1 MMEAKPKKLFSPKG
15 GKKLAFKD
23 SPGKAVGIKPG
34 GKKPVKPYIKKEIKD
49 KLEKSG
55 DNNKKHTFA
64 ENGKGPNKRKF
75 SVVKVEGDSPGK
87 AVGIKP
93 GGKTPVK
100 PYIKK
105 EIKDELGKSG
115 DNNKKHTLAEDG
127 KGPNKR
133 TFPVDKGDGA
143 PQAKKFKKGKFKPDR
158 QTEKELKNRLQKK
171 KDLKMKR
178 QQANR
183 KDKFEIINQAKQV
196 WGDLRGKKC
205 DRDLKNKL
213 MKELH
218 ELFRGKYKEM
228 AYAHDTTRMLECFI
242 QFGSQ
247 EQRQEVFDSLK
258 DDIIDLSKSRY
269 GRNVVKKLLM
279 YGNKELVAALIQTF
293 KGHVCIMLRHA
304 LASSIIEHAYTEKAP
319 IAQRQMLKEELY
331 GTTFT
336 VCKSS
341 VCDTIYKVVEA
352 NPDKRDFIINDM
364 RQILAPMAQKEQ
376 VIKNSLVHKVFLDF
390 FLLSPDKQRAE
401 MIESIRESVIYMAH
415 THDGARVAMHCLWHG
430 TAKDRKV
437 IIKTMRTYMVK
448 VATEEFSHLALL
460 AMFDCVDDTRLIK
473 QAVLSE
479 IMSSLDQVVINKYG
493 KKVLLYLLTPRNPAH
508 LVPEI
513 IKVLEQGDGNAH
525 SKKDK
530 TSRWKELLEFVSP
543 LLLDYLHKNAD
554 MAMSK
559 VSSVL
564 VTAILASA
572 CGDLRPAMTVV
583 AQLANQKL
591 IPGGIKGELH
601 MAEHPAGHL
610 VLKWLIEQDAMR
622 AEAGKEECFARI
634 LMDTVDLDNLKS
646 WVQVNRGT
654 IVLCSLLKSCNQTV
668 AAEVK
673 AALQFFELDSCN
685 SSRGA
690 EILMENLKKEEVCSA
705 TDTNQD

>member
-1 MMEAKPKKLFSPKG
+1 MMEAKPTKHFHPKG
-15 GKKLAFKD
+15 GKKLALK
-23 SPGKAVGIKPG
+23 
-34 GKKPVKPYIKKEIKD
+34 
-49 KLEKSG
+49 
-55 DNNKKHTFA
+55 
-64 ENGKGPNKRKF
+64 
-75 SVVKVEGDSPGK
+75 DSPGK

-105 EIKDELGKSG
+105 EMNDKLGKSG

-143 PQAKKFKKGKFKPDR
+143 PQAKKFKKGKFKPDG
-158 QTEKELKNRLQKK
+158 QTDEEQKNRLQKK

-183 KDKFEIINQAKQV
+183 KDTFEIINQAKLL

-213 MKELH
+213 LKELH

-228 AYAHDTTRMLECFI
+228 SYAHDTTRMLECFI
-242 QFGSQ
+242 QFGSH
-247 EQRQEVFDSLK
+247 EQRQEVFESLK
-258 DDIIDLSKSRY
+258 DDILLLSKSRY
-269 GRNVVKKLLM
+269 GRNVVQKLLM
-279 YGNKELVAALIQTF
+279 YGNKNLVGAVIQTF
-293 KGHVCIMLRHA
+293 KGHVRVMLRHA

-319 IAQRQMLKEELY
+319 LVQRQMLKEELY
-331 GTTFT
+331 GTTYT

-341 VCDTIYKVVEA
+341 VCDTVHKVVEA
-352 NPDKRDFIINDM
+352 NPEKRDFIVNDM
-364 RQILAPMAQKEQ
+364 QQILAPMAQKEQ

-415 THDGARVAMHCLWHG
+415 THDGARVAMYCLWHG

-448 VATEEFSHLALL
+448 VAMEEFGHLALL

-479 IMSSLDQVVINKYG
+479 IMSSLDEVVSNKYG

-508 LVPEI
+508 VLPEI

-530 TSRWKELLEFVSP
+530 TARWKELLEFVSP
-543 LLLDYLHKNAD
+543 LLLDYLHNNAAS
-554 MAMSK
+554 MAMTK
-559 VSSVL
+559 ASSVL
-564 VTAILASA
+564 VKAILASA
-572 CGDLRPAMTVV
+572 CGDLRPAMTAV

-591 IPGGIKGELH
+591 IPAGVKGEFH

-610 VLKWLIEQDAMR
+610 VLKWLIEQDAMQ
-622 AEAGKEECFARI
+622 AQAGKKECFARI
-634 LMDTVDLDNLKS
+634 LMDTVDLDNLKT
-646 WVQVNRGT
+646 WVQVNRGI
-654 IVLCSLLKSCNQTV
+654 IVLCSLLRSCDQTV

-673 AALQFFELDSCN
+673 AALQFFQLDNCN
-685 SSRGA
+685 HRKGA
-690 EILMENLKKEEVCSA
+690 EILMEHLKVCSA